1 MPRRITRLAWI
12 VAVVAALVAGPSL
25 ATAQTSGDTRGEL
38 TWDEELK
45 RWLTPAEL
53 GHEVVYLTEDQ
64 ALELILP
71 ASKEIHAEERRLT
84 PEQKDCI
91 EKRIGWKF
99 PETSFMFFVGKTQG
113 TIDGYATIQNTI
125 GKYRPMTYMVG
136 ITPAG
141 KVSQVEML
149 IYRESRGAEI
159 RKPRFMYQY
168 KGKESDDPIRINR
181 DIINIT
187 GATMSVRSASA
198 GVKRA
203 LVLTE
208 ELYLN
213 PAGTPCGATDRHK
226 KTFRG
231 FFDRLFGN

>member
-1 MPRRITRLAWI
+1 M
-12 VAVVAALVAGPSL
+12 AALVAGPSL
-25 ATAQTSGDTRGEL
+25 ATAQKPGDKRDEL

-45 RWLTPAEL
+45 RWLTPAEV

-64 ALELILP
+64 SLQLILP
-71 ASKEIHAEERRLT
+71 KSNGIHAEERQLT
-84 PEQKDCI
+84 PEQKSCI

-99 PETSFMFFVGKTQG
+99 PETSFLFFVGKTDENV
-113 TIDGYATIQNTI
+113 DGYASIQNTI
-125 GKYRPMTYMVG
+125 GKYKPMTYMVG
-136 ITPAG
+136 VTPSG

-149 IYRESRGAEI
+149 VYRESRGAEI

-168 KGKESDDPIRINR
+168 KGKDSDDPIRINR

-213 PAGTPCGATDRHK
+213 PLGTQCEAVDK
-226 KTFRG
+226 KKKKSRG

>member
-1 MPRRITRLAWI
+1 MPRRITRLACV
-12 VAVVAALVAGPSL
+12 VAVVIALVAGPSL
-25 ATAQTSGDTRGEL
+25 AAAQTSGDKRGKL

-71 ASKEIHAEERRLT
+71 ASNEIHAEERQLT

-99 PETSFMFFVGKTQG
+99 PETSFMFFVGKTQENV
-113 TIDGYATIQNTI
+113 DGYATIQNTI

-141 KVSQVEML
+141 KVSQV
-149 IYRESRGAEI
+149 SF
-159 RKPRFMYQY
+159 PRL
-168 KGKESDDPIRINR
+168 SPD
-181 DIINIT
+181 
-187 GATMSVRSASA
+187 V
-198 GVKRA
+198 
-203 LVLTE
+203 
-208 ELYLN
+208 
-213 PAGTPCGATDRHK
+213 
-226 KTFRG
+226 
-231 FFDRLFGN
+231 

>member
-1 MPRRITRLAWI
+1 M
-12 VAVVAALVAGPSL
+12 AALIAWPSQSVA
-25 ATAQTSGDTRGEL
+25 QKSGDTRGEL
-38 TWDEELK
+38 TWDDELK
-45 RWLTPAEL
+45 RWLTPTEL

-64 ALELILP
+64 ALELIL
-71 ASKEIHAEERRLT
+71 SKSGDIHAEEHQLT
-84 PEQKDCI
+84 PEQKTCV
-91 EKRIGWKF
+91 EKRIGWEF
-99 PETSFMFFVGKTQG
+99 PETSFMFFVGKTEG
-113 TIDGYATIQNTI
+113 TINGYATIQNTI

-136 ITPAG
+136 VTPSG
-141 KVSQVEML
+141 EVSQVEML
-149 IYRESRGAEI
+149 VYRESRGAEI

-213 PAGTPCGATDRHK
+213 PPGTPCGAVNQNK
-226 KTFRG
+226 KKSRG

>member
-1 MPRRITRLAWI
+1 MPSRITRVAWI
-12 VAVVAALVAGPSL
+12 VAVMAMLIAGASPSVA
-25 ATAQTSGDTRGEL
+25 QQSGDTRGEL
-38 TWDEELK
+38 TWDDELK

-64 ALELILP
+64 ALELIL
-71 ASKEIHAEERRLT
+71 SKSDDIHPEERHLT
-84 PEQKDCI
+84 PEQKSCI

-99 PETSFMFFVGKTQG
+99 PETSFLFFVGKT
-113 TIDGYATIQNTI
+113 DEKVNGYATIQNTI
-125 GKYRPMTYMVG
+125 GKYKPMTYMVG
-136 ITPAG
+136 ITPSG

-168 KGKESDDPIRINR
+168 TGKDSDDPIRINR

-213 PAGTPCGATDRHK
+213 PKGTPCGATTHK
-226 KTFRG
+226 KKTSRG